1 MNTKRLRNDENK
13 CQRNFLGFKNNEN
26 NEILTQR
33 KYVLL
38 QYKIFN
44 QEAFSGC
51 VLVFC
56 MEFAIKKRI
65 VPSFSLFGGRGVG
78 GLKNIFIL
86 QFRFHKSIRFE
97 SVFSFLLFV
106 FHVDLLSLVLY

>member
-65 VPSFSLFGGRGVG
+65 VLSFSLFGGRGLG
-78 GLKNIFIL
+78 GIKKHFYTAI
-86 QFRFHKSIRFE
+86 S
-97 SVFSFLLFV
+97 FSQI
-106 FHVDLLSLVLY
+106 DKI

>member
-51 VLVFC
+51 VLVFFYEIC
-56 MEFAIKKRI
+56 NKEKNCSIFF
-65 VPSFSLFGGRGVG
+65 SFWGEGVG